1 MKLREEDF
9 FIEKPG
15 ERSSAKEIAE
25 GILFAAQREY
35 EEKKVRFYSNL
46 LANLAFTTLTRAQ
59 ANLCLRTGERLS
71 YRQLVLLAIFGQYNK
86 FHLRQENYHK
96 QTTMQ
101 LQTTSILHDIADL
114 ERQNLVTQV
123 NAGLGLTDIN
133 PGKMRLEGGLGRTLF
148 HLMEL
153 FTVDLEDLEEQS
165 RLIKIN
171 KRASR

>member
-1 MKLREEDF
+1 MTTCR
-9 FIEKPG
+9 
-15 ERSSAKEIAE
+15 
-25 GILFAAQREY
+25 GIR
-35 EEKKVRFYSNL
+35 EKKVRFYSNL

-71 YRQLVLLAIFGQYNK
+71 YRQLGPLTIFGQYNK
-86 FHLRQENYHK
+86 FHLRQENYHE

-123 NAGLGLTDIN
+123 KAVLGLTDIN

-148 HLMEL
+148 HKMEL
-153 FTVDLEDLEEQS
+153 FTVDHEDLEEQAV
-165 RLIKIN
+165 LLK
-171 KRASR
+171 